1 MDARLALLLLFAV
14 ASAQAFNC
22 HQCNSNTEGQE
33 DCASHE
39 FGDEDGNALITGYL
53 TACPSDG
60 NDYNKCRKIEQYI
73 RGERS
78 VIRTCGHHTSETKEN
93 YNKGCYTTVLEEYST
108 EVCSCEVEGCNG
120 SSALSSSLVSVLFF
134 TLLAY
139 FVSK

>member
-1 MDARLALLLLFAV
+1 LALLLLLAV
-14 ASAQAFNC
+14 ASAQAFDC
-22 HQCNSNTEGQE
+22 HQCNSNIEGQE

-39 FGDEDGNALITGYL
+39 FGDEEGKALIT
-53 TACPSDG
+53 TFKKACPSDDG
-60 NDYNKCRKIEQYI
+60 NTYDKCRKIEQYI

-78 VIRTCGHHTSETKEN
+78 VIRTCGHHTSDTKEN

-108 EVCSCEVEGCNG
+108 EVCTCDEPGCNG
-120 SSALSSSLVSVLFF
+120 SSALSSSLVSVLFV